1 MLMSQRF
8 QSLQT
13 EIKFAQ
19 HVSQIALLFIV
30 RHVCFA
36 HKYTELKKI
45 EKVNKK
51 ISKKAALQ
59 KEINTMP
66 YHIGSF
72 TKRNKYH
79 TTSYHAI
86 PYHTIP
92 YHTIPYHTIPYH
104 TIPYHTIPYHTMPY
118 HAV

>member
-1 MLMSQRF
+1 MLKPQANGLNSEELMSQRF

-13 EIKFAQ
+13 EINFAQ

-51 ISKKAALQ
+51 ISKK
-59 KEINTMP
+59 T
-66 YHIGSF
+66 
-72 TKRNKYH
+72 R
-79 TTSYHAI
+79 
-86 PYHTIP
+86 
-92 YHTIPYHTIPYH
+92 
-104 TIPYHTIPYHTMPY
+104 
-118 HAV
+118 